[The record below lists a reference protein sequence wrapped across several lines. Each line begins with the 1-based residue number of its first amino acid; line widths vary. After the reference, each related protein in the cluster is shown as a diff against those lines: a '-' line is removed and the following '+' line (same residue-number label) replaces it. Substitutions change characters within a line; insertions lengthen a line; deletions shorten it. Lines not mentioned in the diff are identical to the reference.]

1 MSKAVKN
8 PIYRKELKQYAR
20 SRRAMW
26 TLVAF
31 NLILQ
36 MIGLFVYYVSFVR
49 IGIRG
54 DVRYADILTVYRILA
69 LTEFLLV
76 MCIVPAVSSGA
87 ICGEKEK
94 QTFDPLLSTPL
105 SPFRLVLGKLLASL
119 HIVLLLLIS
128 ALPTFGLVFSIGGI
142 RIRDLCALYFCLILQ
157 AVVLGSI
164 SIMISVHC
172 RKTATA
178 TVLSYLTMFA
188 LVLGTMFAVGA
199 CYALSVEN
207 GSYVTMEMIY
217 RGMAPQKAAEQ
228 NWNLLLLLNPSSSL
242 LKLFREQ
249 TGNAPA
255 LLLEYGSRGGAA
267 EAIREHWLAA
277 SIGIQLATAAL
288 FQFLS
293 VRKLSQTD

>member
-1 MSKAVKN
+1 MKN

-36 MIGLFVYYVSFVR
+36 LIGLFVYYISFARVGSQ
-49 IGIRG
+49 GIRI
-54 DVRYADILTVYRILA
+54 RYADILTVYRILA

-87 ICGEKEK
+87 VCGEREK
-94 QTFDPLLSTPL
+94 QTFDPLLSTPM
-105 SPFRLVLGKLLASL
+105 SPLHIVLGKLSASL

-142 RIRDLCALYFCLILQ
+142 RLRDLCALYICLILQ
-157 AVVLGSI
+157 AVVLGSA
-164 SIMISVHC
+164 SILISVHC

-178 TVLSYLTMFA
+178 TVLSYLMMF
-188 LVLGTMFAVGA
+188 LVVLGTMLVVGA
-199 CYALSVEN
+199 CYALSAEE
-207 GSYVTMEMIY
+207 GSYVTMEMVY
-217 RGMAPQKAAEQ
+217 EGMASRAAAAH
-228 NWNLLLLLNPSSSL
+228 NWNLLLLLNPSSAL
-242 LKLFREQ
+242 LALFREQ
-249 TGNAPA
+249 TGSAPI
-255 LLLEYGSRGGAA
+255 LLLEYGSKGGIA
-267 EAIREHWLAA
+267 EAIREHWLAV
-277 SIGIQLATAAL
+277 SIVLQFAAAFL

-293 VRKLSQTD
+293 VKRLSRTE

>member
-1 MSKAVKN
+1 MKN

-26 TLVAF
+26 ILVAF

-36 MIGLFVYYVSFVR
+36 MIGLFAYYVSFVR
-49 IGIRG
+49 G
-54 DVRYADILTVYRILA
+54 DRIRYADILTVYRILA

-76 MCIVPAVSSGA
+76 MCIVPAVSAGA
-87 ICGEKEK
+87 VCGEKEK

-105 SPFRLVLGKLLASL
+105 SPLQIVLGKLTASL

-142 RIRDLCALYFCLILQ
+142 RIRDLCALYICLILQ
-157 AVVLGSI
+157 AIVLGSI
-164 SIMISVHC
+164 SILISVHC

-178 TVLSYLTMFA
+178 TVLSYLIMFL
-188 LVLGTMFAVGA
+188 LVLGTILVVGA
-199 CYALSVEN
+199 FYALSGES
-207 GSYVTMEMIY
+207 GSYVTMEMVY
-217 RGMAPQKAAEQ
+217 HGMASQEAAER

-249 TGNAPA
+249 TGSAPI

-267 EAIREHWLAA
+267 EAVREHWLAA
-277 SIGIQLATAAL
+277 SIGIQLAAAV
-288 FQFLS
+288 FIQFLS
-293 VRKLSQTD
+293 VRKLSQAE

>member
-1 MSKAVKN
+1 MKN

-36 MIGLFVYYVSFVR
+36 MIGLFVYYISFVR
-49 IGIRG
+49 VGG
-54 DVRYADILTVYRILA
+54 QGVRIHYADILTVYRILA

-105 SPFRLVLGKLLASL
+105 SPLQIVAGKLSASL

-142 RIRDLCALYFCLILQ
+142 RLRDLCALYICLVLQ
-157 AVVLGSI
+157 AVVLGSA

-178 TVLSYLTMFA
+178 TVLSYLTMFLA
-188 LVLGTMFAVGA
+188 VLGTMLAVGA
-199 CYALSVEN
+199 CYALSAEA
-207 GSYVTMEMIY
+207 GSYVTMEMVY
-217 RGMAPQKAAEQ
+217 RGMASGKAAAR
-228 NWNLLLLLNPSSSL
+228 NWNLLLLLNPSSAL
-242 LKLFREQ
+242 LALFKEQ
-249 TGNAPA
+249 TGSAPT
-255 LLLEYGSRGGAA
+255 LLLEYGSRGGIA
-267 EAIREHWLAA
+267 ETIREHWLAV
-277 SIGIQLATAAL
+277 SIVLQLAAAFL

-293 VRKLSQTD
+293 VRKLSRTE